1 MNTGLFVTAGLFCL
15 IGLIS
20 TINPMFAFNLRA
32 RSGRQVMDMEI
43 QPGARTLL
51 AYRLLGIAFIVIGAG
66 MLFVELR

>member
-1 MNTGLFVTAGLFCL
+1 LAL
-15 IGLIS
+15 IVQGAL
-20 TINPMFAFNLRA
+20 LRA
-32 RSGRQVMDMEI
+32 HGWLLWHLRAWSGRQVMDMEI